1 MKLKHI
7 VVGAAV
13 LSLPFWAFAL
23 TRGQGE
29 SWSWVMATGDQ
40 VCTADPDGMGGYV
53 HCAYVD
59 GEMEGPEPDRTANL
73 FADFNLDGDADWI
86 IADLIVNVDDDSP
99 ETEYETYDLTLR
111 LIPGTGTG
119 IWDVGQ
125 AEVVYTAECREGP
138 EKFMDGPPGGEYWV
152 FDPNTIYLRFPESSY
167 MDPEHHDRG
176 DGPVFHVQDVNGDS
190 YPDLILE
197 GLTYTITEEEDDWGG
212 PTQFI
217 DRYNAMYTFLNT
229 GGTGFRCAGDVDGD
243 GETKVYDL
251 LDLLNDWGCDNGN

>member
-40 VCTADPDGMGGYV
+40 VCTADPDGMGGSGD
-53 HCAYVD
+53 CASY
-59 GEMEGPEPDRTANL
+59 EWSGPDHYMSHTTNL

-86 IADLIVNVDDDSP
+86 IADLIANEDDGP
-99 ETEYETYDLTLR
+99 LGMGYETYDLTLR

-138 EKFMDGPPGGEYWV
+138 ERFVDDSDYYEHWV
-152 FDPNTIYLRFPESSY
+152 FDPNTIYLRFPESY
-167 MDPEHHDRG
+167 MG
-176 DGPVFHVQDVNGDS
+176 LSGFHVQDVNGDL

-197 GLTYTITEEEDDWGG
+197 GLTYTITEEEADWGG

-251 LDLLNDWGCDNGN
+251 LDLLEDWGCDNGN

>member
-40 VCTADPDGMGGYV
+40 VCTAPDGMGGYGY
-53 HCAYVD
+53 CAYV
-59 GEMEGPEPDRTANL
+59 GGAMEVPSPDRTANL

-86 IADLIVNVDDDSP
+86 IADLIANVDDDSP

-138 EKFMDGPPGGEYWV
+138 EYFMDGPPGGEYWV
-152 FDPNTIYLRFPESSY
+152 FDPNTIYLKFPESSY
-167 MDPEHHDRG
+167 MDQDRG

-197 GLTYTITEEEDDWGG
+197 GLTYTITEEKDDWGW
-212 PTQFI
+212 PIQFI

-251 LDLLNDWGCDNGN
+251 LDLLEDWGCDNGN